1 MEPQYFAVAAPGLEG
16 LVAAELGRAGLA
28 PATPE
33 AGGVCFGGGADALY
47 RASLHLRTA
56 SRVTMRL
63 GQFEARTWFELERHA
78 AKVEWNRVLSTGMPV
93 AFEVTSRK
101 SRLYHQK
108 GIAERL
114 ARVIGAPMA
123 QGDGPAQHLVVR
135 VVRDRFL
142 ISADTSG
149 ELLHRRGYRQETA
162 KAPLRETLAAAM
174 LQACGWDGT
183 TPLVDPFAG
192 SGTIPIEAAM
202 MARRRAPGLG
212 RRFAFEAWPS
222 FEPAVWAR
230 EVAAA
235 RAAELPGTLAP
246 IIGSDRDAGAIRAAR
261 NNAERAGVEGDVTF
275 RQAPL
280 SALEV
285 PPGPGLLLTNPPW
298 GARVSGGAD
307 LRNLHA
313 QLGNVAR
320 RTLPGWHV
328 ALLVADRTLAAQAG
342 LAWQE
347 RFGTTSGGIRVTLV
361 VAGVPAQ

>member
-28 PATPE
+28 AATPE
-33 AGGVCFGGGADALY
+33 SGGVSFGGGADALY

-56 SRVTMRL
+56 SRITMRL
-63 GQFEARTWFELERHA
+63 GGFEARTWFELERHGA
-78 AKVEWNRVLSTGMPV
+78 RLEWDRVLPAGMPV

-114 ARVIGAPMA
+114 ARVVGAPTA
-123 QGDGPAQHLVVR
+123 HDGGPLQQVVVR

-142 ISADTSG
+142 ISADASG
-149 ELLHRRGYRQETA
+149 ELLHRRGYRLETA

-174 LQACGWDGT
+174 LQASGWDGT
-183 TPLVDPFAG
+183 TPLLDPFTG
-192 SGTIPIEAAM
+192 SGTIPIEAALL
-202 MARRRAPGLG
+202 ARRMAPGLG

-222 FEPAVWAR
+222 FEPAMWER

-235 RAAELPGTLAP
+235 RAEVLPCAGVA
-246 IIGSDRDAGAIRAAR
+246 IAGSDRDAGAIQAALA
-261 NNAERAGVEGDVTF
+261 NAARAGVGDDVTF

-280 SALEV
+280 SALEA
-285 PPGPGLLLTNPPW
+285 PPGPGLLLANPPW
-298 GARVSGGAD
+298 GARVSGSTD
-307 LRNLHA
+307 LRNLYA

-320 RTLPGWHV
+320 RTLRGWRV
-328 ALLVADRTLAAQAG
+328 GLLVAGRSLAAHAG
-342 LAWQE
+342 LAWEEQ
-347 RFGTTSGGIRVTLV
+347 FTTTSGGIRVTLV
-361 VAGVPAQ
+361 TATVA